1 MAMPKAQSVAQIDVT
16 PLPTHERTKL
26 SSRPDLKNIKHPSTI
41 KLISVVKTTE
51 APPEDDQ
58 WIGLT
63 KYELLEFINDPFW
76 VRVRSVIISLFVTSF
91 LCIFLAAILII
102 VYSPKCDPSG
112 AGGNSTW
119 VNSTETNST
128 WLNSTRLNSTR

>member
-1 MAMPKAQSVAQIDVT
+1 MASPKAQSVAQIDVT

-76 VRVRSVIISLFVTSF
+76 VRMRSVIISLFITSF
-91 LCIFLAAILII
+91 FCIFLAAILII
-102 VYSPKCDPSG
+102 IYSPKCEG
-112 AGGNSTW
+112 GGTGGNLTW
-119 VNSTETNST
+119 INSTETNST
-128 WLNSTRLNSTR
+128 ERNSTWINPT

>member
-1 MAMPKAQSVAQIDVT
+1 MAMPKSKSVATIDVT

-58 WIGLT
+58 WVGLT

-76 VRVRSVIISLFVTSF
+76 VRLRRVIIALFVISF
-91 LCIFLAAILII
+91 LGIFLAAILII
-102 VYSPKCDPSG
+102 VYSPKCELIGP
-112 AGGNSTW
+112 GGNSTW
-119 VNSTETNST
+119 INSTETNST
-128 WLNSTRLNSTR
+128 ERNATWVNST